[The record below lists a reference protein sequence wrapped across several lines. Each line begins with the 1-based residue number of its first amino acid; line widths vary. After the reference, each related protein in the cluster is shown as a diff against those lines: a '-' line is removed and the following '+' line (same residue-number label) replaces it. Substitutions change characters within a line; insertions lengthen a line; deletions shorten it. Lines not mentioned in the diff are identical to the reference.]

1 MFGGERS
8 AVRTHGKPAGSSCRR
23 LSSSYV
29 TYGGRCVQEKGG
41 KTMLRRYAERD
52 ERSYDQDYNSE
63 REFRRDYDASGRD
76 LRREEF
82 NRRPYG
88 GEIGRGYER
97 DYGQRDYTGGYSGS
111 ETNRPFG
118 NYGREMSSGS
128 SYGRGSYGSR
138 FGRGD
143 YERGYGNREEYRNRA
158 GEERGWWDRASDEV
172 SSWFGDEE
180 AERRRLMDEQRAG
193 QHRGRGPRGYRRSD
207 DRIEED
213 VNDRL
218 SDHEYLDASDV
229 EVSVD
234 NSEVTLSG
242 TVNGRYEKRLAEDIA
257 ESVSGVTHVQNN
269 LRVNRT
275 RYGTSPTETIGRSA
289 TATSATGTTAASGAA
304 AGMSPTGTQRTK

>member
-1 MFGGERS
+1 
-8 AVRTHGKPAGSSCRR
+8 
-23 LSSSYV
+23 
-29 TYGGRCVQEKGG
+29 
-41 KTMLRRYAERD
+41 MLRRYAERD
-52 ERSYDQDYNSE
+52 ERSYDQDYNSA
-63 REFRRDYDASGRD
+63 REFRRDYDAPGSRE
-76 LRREEF
+76 LRREGSY
-82 NRRPYG
+82 RRSYG
-88 GEIGRGYER
+88 GEMDRDYEP
-97 DYGQRDYTGGYSGS
+97 DYGQRDYSRGYSGS
-111 ETNRPFG
+111 ETNRGYG

-143 YERGYGNREEYRNRA
+143 YERGYGNREEYQNRA

-207 DRIEED
+207 DRIQED

-218 SDHEYLDASDV
+218 SDHAYLDASDV

-269 LRVNRT
+269 LRVNRGQ
-275 RYGTSPTETIGRSA
+275 YDTSLPETTGRSA
-289 TATSATGTTAASGAA
+289 TATSATGSTGASSAA
-304 AGMSPTGTQRTK
+304 AGMSQSGTHRTK